1 MQKKIRDFCN
11 KSQFFKGK
19 KAKKKEEILTIILL
33 KHMPERLYNTE
44 KSLITLFLTFYDA

>member
-33 KHMPERLYNTE
+33 KHMPERLQYRKEFNYIVFT
-44 KSLITLFLTFYDA
+44 FL